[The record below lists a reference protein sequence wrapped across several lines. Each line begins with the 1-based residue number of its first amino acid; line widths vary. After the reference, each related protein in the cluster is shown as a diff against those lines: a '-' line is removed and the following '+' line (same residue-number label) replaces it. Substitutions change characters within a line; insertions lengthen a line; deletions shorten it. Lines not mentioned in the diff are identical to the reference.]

1 MKIIIDE
8 CLAPTWE
15 GFLREQG
22 FEATYWLNIGE
33 RGVED
38 LAILEWA
45 EQNNHVILTRD
56 LDFSNLLAWHGL
68 AKPSLVQLRTGDAL
82 FDKGTGELV
91 VSILHSA
98 SEPLN
103 SGAIITI
110 NVERRRAR
118 IRRLFVD

>member
-1 MKIIIDE
+1 LKILIDE

-15 GFLREQG
+15 EFLREEG
-22 FEATYWLNIGE
+22 FDAIHWLNIGE
-33 RGVED
+33 QGVED

-45 EQNNHVILTRD
+45 EFNDYVILTRD

-82 FDKGTGELV
+82 FDKGTGALV
-91 VSILHSA
+91 ISILHSA
-98 SEPLN
+98 AEPLE

-110 NVERRRAR
+110 NVDKRRAR
-118 IRRLFVD
+118 LRRLFAD

>member
-1 MKIIIDE
+1 LKILIDE

-15 GFLREQG
+15 GFLREHG

-33 RGVED
+33 RGAED

-82 FDKGTGELV
+82 FDNGTGELV
-91 VSILHSA
+91 VSILPSA

-103 SGAIITI
+103 RGAIITI
-110 NVERRRAR
+110 NVEKRRAR
-118 IRRLFVD
+118 VRRLFVE